1 MLEEIAIQW
10 TLNLVE
16 QLNNEIHEN
25 WYWTNIDETTNEYFT
40 LSKEVQTK

>member
-16 QLNNEIHEN
+16 QLNNEIQN